1 MKALLAIAL
10 AACVTQAAVNAPPRP
25 PSEGVP
31 LAGWLSGWHSDPAPD
46 CEPWWLRP
54 ATLCS
59 GGVRARLEWDGCKW
73 RCVL

>member
-1 MKALLAIAL
+1 MRAL
-10 AACVTQAAVNAPPRP
+10 AVLLVACSVRAATPRP

-31 LAGWLSGWHSDPAPD
+31 LQGWLSGWHSDLAPV

-73 RCVL
+73 KCVL